1 MSARDV
7 LEFVLLKY
15 FSGSEDVTL
24 EGAGLELA
32 RLQASGLVDDFAHE
46 LAKQIRETNRTNYR
60 RVSAAY
66 GHDYARGWAGG
77 LRRGADLTDP
87 EERA

>member
-1 MSARDV
+1 MSARTR

-24 EGAGLELA
+24 EGAGLELE

-46 LAKQIRETNRTNYR
+46 LAKKIRETNRANYG
-60 RVSAAY
+60 RVAAAY

-77 LRRGADLTDP
+77 LRRAADLTDRW
-87 EERA
+87 ED

>member
-1 MSARDV
+1 MSARTR

-24 EGAGLELA
+24 EGSGLELE

-46 LAKQIRETNRTNYR
+46 LAKKIRGMEDGVVRMAGR
-60 RVSAAY
+60 RVS
-66 GHDYARGWAGG
+66 DIDVV
-77 LRRGADLTDP
+77 ADLIDP
-87 EERA
+87 WEAL

>member
-1 MSARDV
+1 MSARTR

-24 EGAGLELA
+24 EGSGLDLE

-46 LAKQIRETNRTNYR
+46 LAKEIRAMDAGVIRMAGR
-60 RVSAAY
+60 RVS
-66 GHDYARGWAGG
+66 DIDVV
-77 LRRGADLTDP
+77 ADLLDP
-87 EERA
+87 WEATS

>member
-1 MSARDV
+1 MSARTR

-24 EGAGLELA
+24 EGAGLELE

-46 LAKQIRETNRTNYR
+46 LAKLQRKVMTE
-60 RVSAAY
+60 AD
-66 GHDYARGWAGG
+66 GLPAGG
-77 LRRGADLTDP
+77 RAAFLSTLPDLIDP
-87 EERA
+87 WED